1 MSATELIED
10 PLSRKPTPY
19 VREETLEKACRT
31 LRVDTVPVSATLSQV
46 AVDRLDNEITV
57 EGRRWNRSWTMEREL
72 WKANLL
78 VMRLPEI
85 NRRLK
90 AIEERNRMIEECSRA
105 NKHDLSEIKE
115 MLSMQ

>member
-10 PLSRKPTPY
+10 PLSRKPPY
-19 VREETLEKACRT
+19 VRVEPFKKTSRT
-31 LRVDTVPVSATLSQV
+31 LQVDTVHVSATLNQA

-57 EGRRWNRSWTMEREL
+57 EGRRSNRSWPMEREL
-72 WKANLL
+72 WKVNLL

-90 AIEERNRMIEECSRA
+90 AIEERNRVIEECNRA
-105 NKHDLSEIKE
+105 NKHDLSEIKQI
-115 MLSMQ
+115 LSTQ